1 MTVCLLIHV
10 NCNNTFLYSLNAGR
24 PKVSLS
30 YGPSHAE
37 KGKNITLP
45 ECHVTSFPAS
55 RITWVKVLDKLA
67 QSRVEMKDGQL
78 SVINAQKKDSGLYKC
93 TASNKL
99 GFDSALT
106 QLNVVELPQFTAR
119 PPSQLQISAVQN
131 VTVRCQ
137 ATGDP
142 PPKVTW
148 MKENGV
154 LPVGRSKVSLDGT
167 LIIWNT
173 KQEDSGKYTCV
184 ASSSNIFTK
193 AISTMDLTIKQ
204 AGKIRLSILVF
215 FLIWPLG
222 FQTCLLT
229 NNPYFGNKKKKKKN
243 KKQHQQNKK
252 QQQQQQQ

>member
-1 MTVCLLIHV
+1 MKAYNYVFFFKRNDISVLAIFLASNLLFGSSSRCLIVCLLIHV
-10 NCNNTFLYSLNAGR
+10 NCNNASFYSFNAGR

-30 YGPSHAE
+30 YGPSYTE

-55 RITWVKVLDKLA
+55 RITWVKVLDNLS
-67 QSRVEMKDGQL
+67 QSRVVMKDGQL

-99 GFDSALT
+99 GYDSAVT
-106 QLNVVELPQFTAR
+106 QLNVVELPQFTVR
-119 PPSQLQISAVQN
+119 PPSQLEVRTVQN

-154 LPVGRSKVSLDGT
+154 LPVGRSKVSLDGS
-167 LIIWNT
+167 LKIWNT

-193 AISTMDLTIKQ
+193 AISTMDLTIRQ
-204 AGKIRLSILVF
+204 AGKIRFSH
-215 FLIWPLG
+215 P
-222 FQTCLLT
+222 
-229 NNPYFGNKKKKKKN
+229 
-243 KKQHQQNKK
+243 
-252 QQQQQQQ
+252 